1 MVNGMDSL
9 GLLLVRDDKR
19 PALEGVQSRSA
30 AQGEEVNG
38 IDPKNYLD
46 PSGDLDDLQAQ
57 RWGVIVPEGK
67 RGDELLARVRP
78 LIAKRAEDQGAEVA
92 VMRVPNDARCKTVTG
107 AAEWS
112 REFYDDQS
120 GSQADIPL
128 YQLILGDLDEVPL
141 AIQQFQ
147 SARHGR
153 VGRLHFDAPDGYDAY
168 VEKLLRWE
176 KAEARKQPARLV
188 VHTAHDNSG
197 ALRTGHKGLIEP
209 LIELLENEQDKGR
222 LRVSEVAVGGGDPFM
237 PDPDGFLN
245 DTESS
250 EPGVLFSL
258 SHGLGGPADG
268 WRKEEDRRGRQGAMH
283 FGSRDPV
290 TGADLATRAF
300 MPGGVWFMFACYGA
314 GTPDVSAYKHWLERL
329 AKLGKVK
336 SAGDV
341 LSGLKGPKPFI
352 AALPQRVLANPKGPL
367 AFYGHVDL
375 AWTYSFQDGVDAS
388 KRRPGQFHRVVD
400 PVLRADRVGVAVA
413 ELTRTMASTE
423 TELVGLYDEDARTGA
438 ASREAA
444 EDIRRAYL
452 WMERQDLAGYVLL
465 GDPAAR
471 LPVSP
476 PAKKKAAKLDAAF
489 AFSATSAPATP
500 AVAAAP
506 TASERAPTPP
516 SAPPAPTTGAKP
528 GIAKLERAILALLL
542 ETRTARE
549 LSAEL
554 GIDRAELERLADAYQ
569 RAGRGA
575 IGR

>member
-30 AQGEEVNG
+30 AQGEEVKG

-46 PSGDLDDLQAQ
+46 PAGDLDSLEAQ
-57 RWGVIVPEGK
+57 RWGVIAPEGK
-67 RGDELLARVRP
+67 RGDELLARVRA
-78 LIAKRAEDQGAEVA
+78 LIEKRAEDQGAEVA
-92 VMRVPNDARCKTVTG
+92 VMRVPNDARCKTVAG

-112 REFYDDQS
+112 KEFYDDQS
-120 GSQADIPL
+120 GSQADVPL

-153 VGRLHFDAPDGYDAY
+153 VGRLHFDDASGYDAY

-176 KAEARKQPARLV
+176 RAEARKQPARLV

-197 ALRTGHKGLIEP
+197 ALRTGHTGLIEP
-209 LIELLENEQDKGR
+209 LIELLETEQDKGR
-222 LRVSEVAVGGGDPFM
+222 LRVSDVVVGGGDPLM

-268 WRKEEDRRGRQGAMH
+268 WNKEEDRRARQGAMH
-283 FGSRDPV
+283 FGSRDPI
-290 TGADLATRAF
+290 TGSDLATRAF

-329 AKLGKVK
+329 TKLGKIK

-352 AALPQRVLANPKGPL
+352 AALPQKVLANPKGPL

-375 AWTYSFQDGVDAS
+375 AWTYSFQDGAKPS
-388 KRRPGQFHRVVD
+388 RKRPGQFFN
-400 PVLRADRVGVAVA
+400 VLEPMLRNPARVGVVPAVFGRTLGGTES
-413 ELTRTMASTE
+413 ELA
-423 TELVGLYDEDARTGA
+423 GLYDEDE
-438 ASREAA
+438 REGKAVESA
-444 EDIRRAYL
+444 ESVRRAQL
-452 WMERQDLAGYVLL
+452 WMERQDLAGYILL

-471 LPVSP
+471 LPIAP
-476 PAKKKAAKLDAAF
+476 PEKKKPAAGAF
-489 AFSATSAPATP
+489 GGFLKSADATP
-500 AVAAAP
+500 APAAK
-506 TASERAPTPP
+506 
-516 SAPPAPTTGAKP
+516 PAPVAVSSGPAVDDDKLEQAICKAVIDDDDP
-528 GIAKLERAILALLL
+528 AKLAKKLGLALDDFN
-542 ETRTARE
+542 ARVK
-549 LSAEL
+549 
-554 GIDRAELERLADAYQ
+554 AY
-569 RAGRGA
+569 RDAGRAALGMKPA
-575 IGR
+575 G